1 MTRVKLN
8 VAKPNTVKLNTV
20 NLNEDI
26 SSLREIDE
34 LGARSQAML
43 EKNWKAVDKLSLTDA
58 KDTEVWRCLVESSNL
73 ITMLYSRLCEERIKN
88 IK

>member
-1 MTRVKLN
+1 MARINLN

-34 LGARSQAML
+34 LGARAQAML